1 MGQLLWDELQTPVC
15 RSAALSRL
23 EDLALFVPGVG
34 KDLTS
39 DMTTRVIFAVLI
51 EYTREMMKTYPSLA
65 QGAISRTVSTWD
77 PQALDWFEQDVLLPC
92 ADGKQLLLVP
102 AEWTRG
108 NLLMASRSF
117 YNRKATETLQE
128 EQTVERGEKKLSPS
142 KRFLKQQHPEVKK
155 LNGSQTVIYLRDHN
169 RNLVEEF
176 RTDVDRNF
184 EAMSSEEAA
193 RRISRRDQGAA

>member
-23 EDLALFVPGVG
+23 EDLALFVSGVG

-39 DMTTRVIFAVLI
+39 DMTTRVIFGELI
-51 EYTREMMKTYPSLA
+51 QYTQEMMQAYPSLA
-65 QGAISRTVSTWD
+65 AGAVRRTVRIWD
-77 PQALDWFEQDVLLPC
+77 TRAIAWTAQEVTLPY
-92 ADGKQLLLVP
+92 ADGKQLVLIPV
-102 AEWTRG
+102 EWTRG

-128 EQTVERGEKKLSPS
+128 EQTVQQGHVKMVPS
-142 KRFLKQQHPEVKK
+142 KRLLKEQHPEVKK
-155 LNGSQTVIYLRDHN
+155 LNGSQTVAYLRDHG

-176 RTDVDRNF
+176 RADVDRDF
-184 EAMSSEEAA
+184 EAMTSAEATL
-193 RRISRRDQGAA
+193 RISRRNRGVA